1 MRQDKKAAG
10 LDRSGLG
17 RSHKRRFGIAS
28 AFKRAQSANRRTL
41 DRWRSRANPALRRR
55 TFGDTPG
62 RGFRLQLNCRRGL
75 AAREPHSADRVN
87 RHIRSRRKRLRAKS
101 TNSRRF
107 MCGWPPP
114 GKRKCSVPHR
124 SRLQSCVRP
133 HMMVSPSRA
142 DLGRS
147 RSKVGLSFSAGLP
160 LQTSHPAGVDPSHCP
175 AFGTGRAPRERHH
188 SV

>member
-1 MRQDKKAAG
+1 MSALA
-10 LDRSGLG
+10 
-17 RSHKRRFGIAS
+17 RFADS
-28 AFKRAQSANRRTL
+28 SRTSPEV
-41 DRWRSRANPALRRR
+41 REVPC
-55 TFGDTPG
+55 GDG
-62 RGFRLQLNCRRGL
+62 SEL
-75 AAREPHSADRVN
+75 AREILTSHCWSAQ
-87 RHIRSRRKRLRAKS
+87 
-101 TNSRRF
+101 
-107 MCGWPPP
+107 P
-114 GKRKCSVPHR
+114 
-124 SRLQSCVRP
+124 CVRP

>member
-1 MRQDKKAAG
+1 MSASLQKQTRERLPCYVRFVPCVDGSELARLFFTFAG
-10 LDRSGLG
+10 
-17 RSHKRRFGIAS
+17 
-28 AFKRAQSANRRTL
+28 
-41 DRWRSRANPALRRR
+41 W
-55 TFGDTPG
+55 
-62 RGFRLQLNCRRGL
+62 
-75 AAREPHSADRVN
+75 
-87 RHIRSRRKRLRAKS
+87 
-101 TNSRRF
+101 
-107 MCGWPPP
+107 
-114 GKRKCSVPHR
+114 SVQP
-124 SRLQSCVRP
+124 CVRP

>member
-1 MRQDKKAAG
+1 MSLSTPILTTSSEIDTRVDDCSATAVVMKDDADKAQMMSVFLIMGLPPQDEQRGTPTNPIVGNFAACCAR
-10 LDRSGLG
+10 DAS
-17 RSHKRRFGIAS
+17 GIA
-28 AFKRAQSANRRTL
+28 
-41 DRWRSRANPALRRR
+41 
-55 TFGDTPG
+55 
-62 RGFRLQLNCRRGL
+62 
-75 AAREPHSADRVN
+75 AAPPSNVMN
-87 RHIRSRRKRLRAKS
+87 V
-101 TNSRRF
+101 RRF